1 MGSVVLARE
10 MNRLCKIA
18 LMIFLLLGV
27 EAFAG
32 WTEPV
37 NMGPKINSYE
47 LDADPCISTD
57 GKFFFLARIGP
68 GGLQDIYFSE
78 MTDTGWTNSQRLPNP
93 VNSNATDLGPFF
105 TRDGTRLY
113 LASERAGSMGWLD
126 IWYVDY
132 DTLTGEWGE
141 PAVCDTPLN
150 SAHSE
155 AGMSLTGENS
165 KIYFHN
171 SGPLGPLTVATWNGA
186 NWGNLT
192 PLNTLIHNWTE
203 DDPDI
208 VPDGNIIYFGRWL
221 LHIGMQIFYSTK
233 YDTCDDC
240 WNEPIRLP
248 DIINDP
254 PAMDPFISH
263 DGTRLYFVTER
274 PGGFGS
280 CDIYYSDYV
289 TDADEDFEH
298 APTTIE
304 LKAYPNPFNSATA
317 ISLYAPRIM
326 EGNFELNVYG
336 VGGRIVKRLFTS
348 TSMSGNK
355 TVIWDGR
362 ADDNKCVSSGVYF
375 CLLLSGR
382 TILKSEKIVLIR

>member
-1 MGSVVLARE
+1 MKQL
-10 MNRLCKIA
+10 MKIA
-18 LMIFLLLGV
+18 LSICVLLAA

-57 GKFFFLARIGP
+57 GKFFFLARSGT
-68 GGLQDIYFSE
+68 GGLQDIYLSE
-78 MTDTGWTNSQRLPNP
+78 MTDTGWTNSWRMPNP
-93 VNSNATDLGPFF
+93 INSNATDEAPFF
-105 TRDGTRLY
+105 TRDRTRLY
-113 LASERAGSMGWLD
+113 FASDRAGSMGWHD

-150 SAHSE
+150 SARSE
-155 AGMSLTGENS
+155 AAMSLTGENS

-192 PLNTLIHNWTE
+192 WLSTLTETWDE
-203 DDPDI
+203 DDPD
-208 VPDGNIIYFGRWL
+208 VTANGNTIYFTRWL
-221 LHIGMQIFYSTK
+221 LHIGTQIFYSTK

-263 DGTRLYFVTER
+263 DGTRLYFVAER
-274 PGGFGS
+274 SGGFGS

-289 TDADEDFEH
+289 MDAGDNPDDVT
-298 APTTIE
+298 APLS
-304 LKAYPNPFNSATA
+304 LKAYPNPFNNTTT
-317 ISLYAPRIM
+317 ITFYVPRTVRGDVELKVYDVRGRVVKSLFASDSSWGP
-326 EGNFELNVYG
+326 
-336 VGGRIVKRLFTS
+336 KR
-348 TSMSGNK
+348 
-355 TVIWDGR
+355 VIWEGVTE
-362 ADDNKCVSSGVYF
+362 DNEQAGSGIYF
-375 CLLLSGR
+375 CVLSWRGR
-382 TILKSEKIVLIR
+382 ILKSATIALIK